1 MRARLIPVLVFAFLF
16 ASCGGDEGFF
26 STLTSGTTSSLP
38 TTTALEETTITTA
51 PMETTT
57 TTVPPVTA
65 WDWVRL
71 EDAVFGMEADRVQFV
86 QSMALGGPGLV
97 AVGGNE
103 AEGDFDAAVWTSPDG
118 LAWSRAAH
126 DEGVFGG
133 PGTQGMA
140 AVAAAGPG
148 LVAVGADSS
157 GDDVDVAVWVSSD
170 GMTWSRV
177 AQDEEALVVPDDQ
190 WATTMA
196 ATGFGLVA
204 AGWEGLG
211 EDSDAAVWVSA
222 DGLAWSRVGHD
233 EAPFGGPGIQE
244 IDGVVV
250 IDGLVVAVGSDE
262 SGADGSAAVW
272 TSPDGLTWSRVP
284 HDEAIFGGPGNQVML
299 AVAAGGPGL
308 VAVGLEWSADRAIAA
323 VWTSPD
329 GLAWSRV
336 PHDEAVFGAAESQ
349 VMEGVVVAGGG
360 LVAFGW
366 QTMEEEMDAAVW
378 VSTDGVAWS
387 RSALL
392 SAALGGPDDQM
403 MLHAIE
409 AGPGL
414 VVVGEQHGSGVSDG
428 VVWVATPAG

>member
-16 ASCGGDEGFF
+16 ASCGGGEGFF
-26 STLTSGTTSSLP
+26 STLTTGTTSSLP
-38 TTTALEETTITTA
+38 TTTAAPMETTTTA

-71 EDAVFGMEADRVQFV
+71 EDAAFGMEADGVQAV
-86 QSMALGGPGLV
+86 QSMALVGPGLL
-97 AVGGNE
+97 AVGGDE
-103 AEGDFDAAVWTSPDG
+103 VGGDFDAAVWTSPDG
-118 LAWSRAAH
+118 LAWSRVAH
-126 DEGVFGG
+126 DEEVFGG
-133 PGTQGMA
+133 SGMQLMA
-140 AVAAAGPG
+140 AVAAGGPG
-148 LVAVGADSS
+148 LVAVGGDSS

-170 GMTWSRV
+170 GVTWSRV
-177 AQDEEALVVPDDQ
+177 AQDEEALVGPDNQ
-190 WATTMA
+190 RATTMA

-222 DGLAWSRVGHD
+222 DGLAWSRVGDD
-233 EAPFGGPGIQE
+233 EALFGGPGIQE
-244 IDGVVV
+244 IDGVAV

-272 TSPDGLTWSRVP
+272 TSPDGVTWSRVP
-284 HDEAIFGGPGNQVML
+284 HDEGIFGGPGRQVML

-308 VAVGLEWSADRAIAA
+308 VAVGLEWAADRGIAA

-349 VMEGVVVAGGG
+349 IMEGVVAAGGG

-366 QTMEEEMDAAVW
+366 QAMEEEMDAAVW
-378 VSTDGVAWS
+378 VSTDGLAWS

-403 MLHAIE
+403 MLHGIE

-414 VVVGEQHGSGVSDG
+414 VVVGEQQGSGGSDG
-428 VVWVATPAG
+428 AVWVATPAG